1 MKLKIK
7 ESSNPSNSVNTINQ
21 NIINAL
27 NEIENNSDQIEFNV
41 IQVDDGYIEVKAINT
56 ETANSCSYAMDIYKG
71 EINVA
76 CDWSS
81 RIRKFS
87 DIEDFRD
94 WIENDIVDNL
104 LPFDIEESYEKV
116 PLMTIRNQ
124 LMKKLGDDYKATGGS
139 MNPKVLISYLE
150 DPRIEFEIEPDGK
163 NLSIV
168 TKHNK
173 IPDTLHKKK
182 GISLMRAGNILYD
195 YITKTVNDFEKGE
208 K

>member
-1 MKLKIK
+1 MRLRIV
-7 ESSNPSNSVNTINQ
+7 ESSDATNSANE
-21 NIINAL
+21 NIISVFRS
-27 NEIENNSDQIEFNV
+27 IERKFDKVRFDIN
-41 IQVDDGYIEVKAINT
+41 QVDDGYLEVRAIDTDTKDTCN
-56 ETANSCSYAMDIYKG
+56 YVLDIYKG
-71 EINVA
+71 ELNVT

-81 RIRKFS
+81 RVHKFGS
-87 DIEDFRD
+87 LDDFRD
-94 WIENDIVDNL
+94 WIEDDIADNFL
-104 LPFDIEESYEKV
+104 LSYDIEESYEKI

-139 MNPKVLISYLE
+139 MTPKVLISYLE

-168 TKHNK
+168 TKRNK

-195 YITKTVNDFEKGE
+195 YIIKTVDDFEKGE